1 MIDSGASR
9 RLARQIVRADDLDAF
24 VVAKRRSLGPDDFA
38 GLKGEVDRLVEV
50 DLTKAAPLANAI
62 QKLAG
67 IVGDAASGSFGD
79 AAVAQVHYHA
89 GRLAEAEPLFLS
101 AVEGL
106 RVSRRPVDAAAVER
120 QLVGLLHRQGRAQE
134 ALNVA
139 RKARR
144 TLTRAGES
152 RLLAQLENNVGSVH
166 YYTLASYRTALGYFE
181 RAHSLLETLGDE
193 RSMSTVDYNRA
204 NVLLELDRPQEAIEI
219 YELAERRFTSLGMAR
234 AAAQCTYMSAYALS
248 VLGRFGDALRSYF
261 SARERLVALGDRV
274 LGAWCNLYL
283 AELHARLNLIDEA
296 ADLAAAARAEFEA
309 LDAHEAEAARAL
321 LVRARVSQRRRDH
334 EAAAADLVTA
344 QATFDQL
351 GMDVLGAD
359 ARLGRA
365 ELAVET
371 GHPAEGLRLAEE
383 AGAAFGR
390 ARLVGRRTRA
400 RIAEASALMQLGRGG
415 HALRVA
421 RTAVRS
427 AARLSDPWLECR
439 AEALVGELEIDRGHH
454 EVGVAALERSV
465 AGIERLRLRLRP
477 GEARAAFLADKLP
490 AYEQLVAVNLKR
502 NDAEGL
508 RAAFRYVEMAKS
520 RALADLMAQHMS
532 QLAGRDVPRGDA
544 KVRQQISERLEQ
556 LNWYSTRIDD
566 NAEKGGT
573 RNSRLDAHF
582 RTELTRCERELVS
595 LFSRLEIEDAGLAG
609 LLAAE
614 PASLD
619 DLSRELASDD
629 AAVEYFFSEDR
640 LSAFVVTRDGAEVRT
655 SFADRRTIERHVT
668 GLRFQLEKFGL
679 GSLYAEAHRQAL
691 RRSVDHHLDTLYHLL
706 FEPIAE
712 AVAGKKLTI
721 VPHGALHYVPLHAL
735 RRPSGAYLIEDT
747 EISYA
752 PSATVHRLCERR
764 VSPAASRRELLAV
777 GLADEYAPHIAEEL
791 ASIGKLFGEQVLL
804 EGSEATKS
812 AFLENAPGSRY
823 LHLATHGQLRQDNP
837 MFSSV
842 RLDDGPLNF
851 YDVFDLT
858 LDAELVTLS
867 ACNTGVNRLA
877 PGDELSG
884 LMRGFLYAG
893 APSLVVSL
901 WAVNDRSTCELM
913 QTFYRHLQD
922 GNSKRSSLRLAQL
935 ESLER
940 YGHPYYWAPFILMG
954 KTS

>member
-1 MIDSGASR
+1 MFDPGASR
-9 RLARQIVRADDLDAF
+9 RLARQLVRSDDLNAF
-24 VVAKRRSLGPDDFA
+24 ALAKQRSLGPDDFA

-50 DLTKAAPLANAI
+50 DLTKAEPLADAI

-67 IVGDAASGSFGD
+67 IVGDAVGGSFGD
-79 AAVAQVHYHA
+79 AAVAQVHYHH

-106 RVSRRPVDAAAVER
+106 RVSRRPIDAAAIER

-134 ALNVA
+134 ALRVA
-139 RKARR
+139 RKARK
-144 TLTRAGES
+144 TLTRAGEN

-166 YYTLASYRTALGYFE
+166 YYTLSSYRTALGYFE
-181 RAHSLLETLGDE
+181 RAHRLLEALGDE

-204 NVLLELDRPQEAIEI
+204 NVLLELDRPLEAIEI
-219 YELAERRFTSLGMAR
+219 YALAEQRFTTLGMAR
-234 AAAQCTYMSAYALS
+234 AAAQCTYMAAYALS

-296 ADLAAAARAEFEA
+296 ADLAAAARADFEA

-334 EAAAADLVTA
+334 ESAESDLVAA
-344 QATFDQL
+344 QSTFDAL

-365 ELAVET
+365 ELALEVGNPEQ
-371 GHPAEGLRLAEE
+371 GLRLAAE
-383 AGAAFGR
+383 AASAFIR
-390 ARLVGRRTRA
+390 ARLVSRRTRA
-400 RIAEASALMQLGRGG
+400 RIAESMALQQLGRGG

-421 RTAVRS
+421 RAAVR
-427 AARLSDPWLECR
+427 AATRISDPWLACR

-454 EVGVAALERSV
+454 EAGIASLERSV

-490 AYEQLVAVNLKR
+490 AYERLVAVNLKR
-502 NDAEGL
+502 NDVEGL

-532 QLAGRDVPRGDA
+532 QLAGREIPRGDA
-544 KVRQQISERLEQ
+544 KVRRQISDRLEQ
-556 LNWYSTRIDD
+556 LNWYTTRIDD

-582 RTELTRCERELVS
+582 RTELSRCERELVS

-614 PASLD
+614 PASLE
-619 DLSRELASDD
+619 DLSRSLAKDE
-629 AAVEYFFSEDR
+629 AAIEYFFSEDR
-640 LSAFVVTRDGAEVRT
+640 LSAFVVTRNGAEVRT
-655 SFADRRTIERHVT
+655 GFADRRTIERHIT
-668 GLRFQLEKFGL
+668 ALRFQLEKFGL
-679 GSLYAEAHRQAL
+679 GKSYAEAHQQAL
-691 RRSVDHHLDTLYHLL
+691 RRSVDHHLETLYTLV
-706 FEPIAE
+706 FEPLAA
-712 AVAGKKLTI
+712 AVAGRKLTI

-735 RRPSGAYLIEDT
+735 RSPDGAYLIETT
-747 EISYA
+747 EVSYA
-752 PSATVHRLCERR
+752 PSATVHRLCESR
-764 VSPAASRRELLAV
+764 VSKGTTVRELLAV
-777 GLADEYAPHIAEEL
+777 GLADDLAPHIAEEL
-791 ASIGKLFGEQVLL
+791 ASIGRLFGDQVLL
-804 EGSEATKS
+804 EGSQATKS
-812 AFLENAPGSRY
+812 AFLNYAPGSRY

-851 YDVFDLT
+851 YDVFDLE

-913 QTFYRHLQD
+913 QTFYRHLQ
-922 GNSKRSSLRLAQL
+922 GGASKRSALRLAQL

>member
-1 MIDSGASR
+1 MIDPGASR
-9 RLARQIVRADDLDAF
+9 RLARQIVRADDLGAF
-24 VVAKRRSLGPDDFA
+24 VLDRRPSLGPDDFA

-50 DLTKAAPLANAI
+50 DLTKAQPLADAI
-62 QKLAG
+62 RRLAG
-67 IVGDAASGSFGD
+67 IIGDTASGSFGE

-89 GRLAEAEPLFLS
+89 GRLSEAEPLFLS

-120 QLVGLLHRQGRAQE
+120 QLVGLLHRQGRAKE
-134 ALNVA
+134 ALHVA

-144 TLTRAGES
+144 TLTRAGED

-166 YYTLASYRTALGYFE
+166 YYTLSSYRTALGYFE
-181 RAHSLLETLGDE
+181 RAHQLLEALGDE
-193 RSMSTVDYNRA
+193 RSLSTVDYNRA
-204 NVLLELDRPQEAIEI
+204 NVLLELDRPLEAIEI
-219 YELAERRFTSLGMAR
+219 YELAERRFTQLGMAR
-234 AAAQCTYMSAYALS
+234 AAAQCTYMAAYALS
-248 VLGRFGDALRSYF
+248 VLGRFGEALRDYF

-296 ADLAAAARAEFEA
+296 ADLADAARSEFEE
-309 LDAHEAEAARAL
+309 LDAHEVEAARAL

-334 EAAAADLVTA
+334 DAAAADLVTA
-344 QATFDQL
+344 QITFDAFE
-351 GMDVLGAD
+351 MDVLGAD

-365 ELAVET
+365 ELAVEA
-371 GHPAEGLRLAEE
+371 GDAGEGLRLARE
-383 AGAAFGR
+383 AVDSFTR

-400 RIAEASALMQLGRGG
+400 RLAEAAALERLGRGG
-415 HALRVA
+415 QALRIA
-421 RTAVRS
+421 RAAVRS
-427 AARLSDPWLECR
+427 AERLSDPWLGCR
-439 AEALVGELEIDRGHH
+439 AEALVGEFEIDRGHH
-454 EVGVAALERSV
+454 EAGVAALERSV

-490 AYEQLVAVNLKR
+490 AYERLVAVNLKR
-502 NDAEGL
+502 GDAVGL

-532 QLAGRDVPRGDA
+532 QMSSRELPRGDA
-544 KVRQQISERLEQ
+544 RVRQQISERLEQ
-556 LNWYSTRIDD
+556 LNWYTTRIDG

-609 LLAAE
+609 LLATE

-619 DLSRELASDD
+619 ELSSELAADE
-629 AAVEYFFSEDR
+629 ATVEYFFSDNR
-640 LSAFVVTRDGAEVRT
+640 FSAFVVTRDGAEVRT
-655 SFADRRTIERHVT
+655 SLADRRTVERHVT

-679 GSLYAEAHRQAL
+679 GNLYAEAHRQAL
-691 RRSVDHHLDTLYHLL
+691 KRSVDHHLDSLYHLL
-706 FEPIAE
+706 FGPIAE
-712 AVAGKKLTI
+712 AVDGKKLTI
-721 VPHGALHYVPLHAL
+721 VPHGVLHYVPLHAL
-735 RRPSGAYLIEDT
+735 RRPDGRYLIESA
-747 EISYA
+747 EVSYA

-764 VSPAASRRELLAV
+764 KVTTSSRRDLVAV
-777 GLADEYAPHIAEEL
+777 GLADKFAPHIAEEL
-791 ASIGKLFGEQVLL
+791 ASIGRLFGEQVLL
-804 EGSEATKS
+804 EGSNATKA

-858 LDAELVTLS
+858 LDADLVTLS

-913 QTFYRHLQD
+913 QTFYRHLL
-922 GNSKRSSLRLAQL
+922 GGESKRAALRLAQL